1 MPSSGGGRR
10 LDDTQARLY
19 SALFGV
25 PPPEMHGAAPSAAS
39 DEESAGYGRQL
50 RSQSADNSAASAAMG
65 GVTSN
70 SELAT
75 QISRAVRKAMRG
87 AAIERQQA
95 VDEAVARARESFD
108 VELREAIGQMEDEK
122 EAAIAQATA
131 RAEAAAQ
138 QERAGVSREYA
149 RDRST
154 AVARAVEAAEK
165 AAELQLRKALAA
177 KEEECE
183 MRLEAAARDKESALR
198 KAARV
203 KDAAVSDAMKAAREK
218 VSAVRPSHSLTPLSL
233 SLTMP
238 PSPGL

>member
-1 MPSSGGGRR
+1 MAVDLGYSADAGMPSGGGGKR
-10 LDDTQARLY
+10 LDDTQALLY

-25 PPPEMHGAAPSAAS
+25 PAPAMHSAAPYAAS
-39 DEESAGYGRQL
+39 DEENVGHGG
-50 RSQSADNSAASAAMG
+50 DNYAASAAVG
-65 GVTSN
+65 GVTSD

-95 VDEAVARARESFD
+95 VDAAVAQARESFD
-108 VELREAIGQMEDEK
+108 FELRETIGRMEDEK

-131 RAEAAAQ
+131 RAEAVAE
-138 QERAGVSREYA
+138 QERVGVSREYA
-149 RDRST
+149 RDRSA
-154 AVARAVEAAEK
+154 AVARAVDAAEK
-165 AAELQLRKALAA
+165 AAEMQWRKALAA

-203 KDAAVSDAMKAAREK
+203 KDAAVSYLA
-218 VSAVRPSHSLTPLSL
+218 LTI
-233 SLTMP
+233 
-238 PSPGL
+238 